1 MTDLLTGVLSNLS
14 FILEDFIN
22 IKYLP
27 AIFSNISTSLI
38 VYLCLSILIIFLT
51 RSKWP
56 IAGDENDSTPKPSGF
71 DISPTDEVTFES
83 SVSKEEIDEAIS
95 KNTPGSYIPLLGNAS
110 EEQIES
116 FLRGAE
122 DESGRDSGTLAA
134 RVKKARQAAIV
145 KKIEADMTEDEKL
158 NEQDVQ
164 RKQLEKIFSLLN
176 QHESDVGKMSENDLQ
191 NQLKMYKQ

>member
-1 MTDLLTGVLSNLS
+1 MS
-14 FILEDFIN
+14 FQHQFKI
-22 IKYLP
+22 
-27 AIFSNISTSLI
+27 
-38 VYLCLSILIIFLT
+38 IIFRLDVAF
-51 RSKWP
+51 SIFLK
-56 IAGDENDSTPKPSGF
+56 STFSTTLLYVVIFWSFCGLDLELF
-71 DISPTDEVTFES
+71 FL
-83 SVSKEEIDEAIS
+83 
-95 KNTPGSYIPLLGNAS
+95 SYLHFFSGNAS

>member
-56 IAGDENDSTPKPSGF
+56 TSGDGNNSTPKPSGKATVY
-71 DISPTDEVTFES
+71 ILGVSPS
-83 SVSKEEIDEAIS
+83 LVSRWREA
-95 KNTPGSYIPLLGNAS
+95 Y
-110 EEQIES
+110 S
-116 FLRGAE
+116 FWG
-122 DESGRDSGTLAA
+122 
-134 RVKKARQAAIV
+134 I
-145 KKIEADMTEDEKL
+145 
-158 NEQDVQ
+158 
-164 RKQLEKIFSLLN
+164 
-176 QHESDVGKMSENDLQ
+176 
-191 NQLKMYKQ
+191 

>member
-56 IAGDENDSTPKPSGF
+56 ASGDGNDSTPKPSGKAT
-71 DISPTDEVTFES
+71 ICIYVLGQRALSYSLALVHL
-83 SVSKEEIDEAIS
+83 
-95 KNTPGSYIPLLGNAS
+95 TPS
-110 EEQIES
+110 
-116 FLRGAE
+116 
-122 DESGRDSGTLAA
+122 
-134 RVKKARQAAIV
+134 
-145 KKIEADMTEDEKL
+145 
-158 NEQDVQ
+158 
-164 RKQLEKIFSLLN
+164 
-176 QHESDVGKMSENDLQ
+176 
-191 NQLKMYKQ
+191 

>member
-1 MTDLLTGVLSNLS
+1 MGHNY
-14 FILEDFIN
+14 IGWW
-22 IKYLP
+22 
-27 AIFSNISTSLI
+27 
-38 VYLCLSILIIFLT
+38 CILILAPSSLDIFGQ
-51 RSKWP
+51 
-56 IAGDENDSTPKPSGF
+56 I
-71 DISPTDEVTFES
+71 
-83 SVSKEEIDEAIS
+83 
-95 KNTPGSYIPLLGNAS
+95 YILFSGNAS

-145 KKIEADMTEDEKL
+145 KKIEAEMTEDEKL

-191 NQLKMYKQ
+191 NQLKMYKQQFMYTQKKNNFRCLVNKNELKCQSQP